1 MVESN
6 NQSDN
11 QARQK
16 QDIQKL
22 LSGQS
27 LSTPPPASVATA
39 TSSKPNAPLVTSI
52 PSTETTT
59 TPLREDKL
67 ALAVSFLSSP
77 KVQSADQSKK
87 TAFLKQKGLTN
98 PEIEEAYRRT
108 SSDGA
113 QANTP
118 TPSPATNT
126 ARPTPGS
133 TLPPV
138 VPIRAPPTR
147 PTQIVYYSTPEP
159 ERLTG
164 KRMVALAL
172 IFGAG
177 AMGLTAGLVGIV
189 KVLISPIFNSIAG
202 YQRHRYNDRYDKLQ
216 RLGDTLRQQLN
227 PEDEEDDGM
236 ETQST
241 GYWSSLIKEQRSLMD
256 RLERLVSVSQT
267 HVAEEQE
274 PYGKFKNTLLDL
286 KEVLNRPEYNFS
298 TYTPYSMYGSTF
310 ANRSNTGFDDTAV
323 QGVKS
328 EIRSF
333 KGMLLSRRNFPT
345 AHIKPLSSV
354 VVPSATTTTTTK
366 EDDPSVATTTT
377 TTTTTPSTTYHP
389 RQRQNSYRAE
399 LQAKSQAAETTTTT
413 DEQPDVAEPNTKD
426 DDNKDT
432 KGKSTVME
440 DISETNASG

>member
-27 LSTPPPASVATA
+27 LSTSPTTPPATSTTSS
-39 TSSKPNAPLVTSI
+39 TSSKPDAASVTTANTSI
-52 PSTETTT
+52 PSTETTAT

-77 KVQSADQSKK
+77 KVQSADTSKK

-108 SSDGA
+108 
-113 QANTP
+113 TRP
-118 TPSPATNT
+118 MPAT
-126 ARPTPGS
+126 S

-138 VPIRAPPTR
+138 VPTRAPPTR
-147 PTQIVYYSTPEP
+147 PTQIVYYSTPAP

-202 YQRHRYNDRYDKLQ
+202 YQRNRYNDRFDKLQ
-216 RLGDTLRQQLN
+216 RLGDILRQQ
-227 PEDEEDDGM
+227 
-236 ETQST
+236 
-241 GYWSSLIKEQRSLMD
+241 
-256 RLERLVSVSQT
+256 
-267 HVAEEQE
+267 
-274 PYGKFKNTLLDL
+274 
-286 KEVLNRPEYNFS
+286 
-298 TYTPYSMYGSTF
+298 
-310 ANRSNTGFDDTAV
+310 
-323 QGVKS
+323 
-328 EIRSF
+328 
-333 KGMLLSRRNFPT
+333 
-345 AHIKPLSSV
+345 
-354 VVPSATTTTTTK
+354 
-366 EDDPSVATTTT
+366 
-377 TTTTTPSTTYHP
+377 
-389 RQRQNSYRAE
+389 
-399 LQAKSQAAETTTTT
+399 
-413 DEQPDVAEPNTKD
+413 
-426 DDNKDT
+426 
-432 KGKSTVME
+432 
-440 DISETNASG
+440 